1 MNVAFFTELVEK
13 KSDDPQI
20 SDFLKMLCR
29 RLNRRII
36 LCYLCGNKR
45 ITEREVK
52 MEIIEQLRPFVVK
65 AIQQIEKFCYIP
77 DENGH
82 AIAFMG
88 IQGDKLEMLFVHSL
102 CQARRV
108 GKQLVEYAK

>member
-52 MEIIEQLRPFVVK
+52 MEIIETI
-65 AIQQIEKFCYIP
+65 AAFCGESNTANREVLLYT
-77 DENGH
+77 G
-82 AIAFMG
+82 
-88 IQGDKLEMLFVHSL
+88 
-102 CQARRV
+102 
-108 GKQLVEYAK
+108 